1 MAKLILLFVVVLAIP
16 LIVLGGYYANM
27 VRNSQ
32 QSELIKNNIFFV
44 RQVKFNIDKK
54 AEVCQRAAEIVI
66 RNKKFIEYIAVN
78 DIANVDD
85 EEIVAFRNDM
95 LNSINN
101 IKFSNLDIY
110 EIRFFAHRIPFE
122 IWPILYDES
131 RIIKS
136 NWYEEMGKDVTRSY
150 WHVNNIYETYK
161 TVNPQ
166 MYEVVSLYKEVR
178 YPSSQHLGTLEVCM
192 LTSDFFEEM
201 YDKNLDKENSCLIV
215 IDKQNQLLFNENGSF
230 FKKRGFEDLDLLMQT
245 LTNNTEEEE
254 GYFSFI
260 LNKESM
266 FCAYMSIPSI
276 GSHIYQIVSTEN
288 LIEEANKVKRFVS
301 LGVIGIVT
309 VLSLITYA
317 ILRMLLNKL
326 NIIVGT
332 MRKVQEGDLH
342 VDIPVYGV
350 DEIGELA
357 YHYRKMLA
365 KINELISI
373 VVRKQTAEKDA
384 QIRALQSQINAHFIY
399 NVLESIRMMAE
410 IKGEDEISDIIASLG
425 RLLRYSMKWNKQ
437 YVLLE
442 EEIEYV
448 KDYIILMN
456 ARYYSKIRLI
466 IDVEDRLMKA
476 EVFKMLLQPVVENA
490 VLHGIQSKG
499 GDGVISIKAA
509 VVEDDMLIIT
519 VQDDGIGMNK
529 EKLDKLKETIEFNQ
543 GENVSYKRENG
554 LGLKNINERIRLFY
568 GNKYGLDIC
577 SEENKYTKVTLKL
590 KYRREMGW

>member
-1 MAKLILLFVVVLAIP
+1 MLIKKTAHKLKKFFADINLLFQRISLMAKLILLFVVVLAIP

-201 YDKNLDKENSCLIV
+201 YDKNLDKENSWI
-215 IDKQNQLLFNENGSF
+215 IDWSDYQPDLPKS
-230 FKKRGFEDLDLLMQT
+230 EDPVV
-245 LTNNTEEEE
+245 N
-254 GYFSFI
+254 
-260 LNKESM
+260 
-266 FCAYMSIPSI
+266 A
-276 GSHIYQIVSTEN
+276 QI
-288 LIEEANKVKRFVS
+288 
-301 LGVIGIVT
+301 
-309 VLSLITYA
+309 
-317 ILRMLLNKL
+317 
-326 NIIVGT
+326 
-332 MRKVQEGDLH
+332 
-342 VDIPVYGV
+342 
-350 DEIGELA
+350 
-357 YHYRKMLA
+357 
-365 KINELISI
+365 
-373 VVRKQTAEKDA
+373 EKDA
-384 QIRALQSQINAHFIY
+384 KSNYKSEKNAGSDNNNIDK
-399 NVLESIRMMAE
+399 NSL
-410 IKGEDEISDIIASLG
+410 IK
-425 RLLRYSMKWNKQ
+425 
-437 YVLLE
+437 
-442 EEIEYV
+442 
-448 KDYIILMN
+448 
-456 ARYYSKIRLI
+456 
-466 IDVEDRLMKA
+466 
-476 EVFKMLLQPVVENA
+476 
-490 VLHGIQSKG
+490 
-499 GDGVISIKAA
+499 
-509 VVEDDMLIIT
+509 
-519 VQDDGIGMNK
+519 K
-529 EKLDKLKETIEFNQ
+529 EPD
-543 GENVSYKRENG
+543 
-554 LGLKNINERIRLFY
+554 
-568 GNKYGLDIC
+568 
-577 SEENKYTKVTLKL
+577 
-590 KYRREMGW
+590 